1 MPLILG
7 TNSIKDTGYNVAN
20 SLRLDD
26 GSSAYMHK
34 TPGSAGNRRT
44 FTLSI
49 WFKISAVDT
58 GTRFLFSAQSDGNNY
73 SILRMENH
81 QLQWLVANSGSVVG
95 NLLTNQLL
103 RDPSA
108 WMNVIIA
115 VDTTDGT
122 SGNRQKMY
130 INGTQVTSFATE
142 TQPNQNTDFTMN
154 NTVEHDIGSFG
165 AGSYFDGYLAE
176 VVSIDGS
183 QLTPTSFGEF
193 DEDSP
198 TIWKPIDVSGLTFGT
213 NGFYLQFKQSGT
225 SANSSGIGADTSGN
239 DHHFTVNNLTAVD
252 QSTDTCT
259 NNFCTLSNITPSS
272 NNNREGNLLHYNNA
286 GSHDMRIGTIAVT
299 TGKWYAEVKAVELGS
314 TYPQMGII
322 NPDKFD
328 DYNYLGKADAG
339 YGYLSNG
346 NKQYNNSATSFG
358 DTYATNDIISIAMDL
373 DNNKLYFGKNG
384 TWQNSGDP
392 TSGSSGTGS
401 AYDLVD
407 GVYYTFGG
415 STYDGGTDPQF
426 SWNFG
431 SPAFSISS
439 GNADANGY
447 GNFEYAVP
455 SGYYSI
461 NTKNLAEFG

>member
-1 MPLILG
+1 MIPILSG
-7 TNSIKDTGYNVAN
+7 NVASALGGAYEVAN
-20 SLRLDD
+20 SCRFND
-26 GSSAYMHK
+26 GDSAYMHK

-108 WMNVIIA
+108 WMNVTIA

-183 QLTPTSFGEF
+183 QLSPTSFGEF

-198 TIWKPIDVSGLTFGT
+198 TIFKPIDVS
-213 NGFYLQFKQSGT
+213 
-225 SANSSGIGADTSGN
+225 
-239 DHHFTVNNLTAVD
+239 
-252 QSTDTCT
+252 
-259 NNFCTLSNITPSS
+259 
-272 NNNREGNLLHYNNA
+272 
-286 GSHDMRIGTIAVT
+286 
-299 TGKWYAEVKAVELGS
+299 
-314 TYPQMGII
+314 
-322 NPDKFD
+322 
-328 DYNYLGKADAG
+328 
-339 YGYLSNG
+339 
-346 NKQYNNSATSFG
+346 
-358 DTYATNDIISIAMDL
+358 
-373 DNNKLYFGKNG
+373 
-384 TWQNSGDP
+384 
-392 TSGSSGTGS
+392 
-401 AYDLVD
+401 
-407 GVYYTFGG
+407 
-415 STYDGGTDPQF
+415 
-426 SWNFG
+426 
-431 SPAFSISS
+431 
-439 GNADANGY
+439 
-447 GNFEYAVP
+447 
-455 SGYYSI
+455 
-461 NTKNLAEFG
+461 

>member
-1 MPLILG
+1 MIPILSG
-7 TNSIKDTGYNVAN
+7 NVASALGGAYEVAN
-20 SLRLDD
+20 SCRFND
-26 GSSAYMHK
+26 GDSAYMHK

-108 WMNVIIA
+108 WMNVTIA

-183 QLTPTSFGEF
+183 QLSPTSFGEF

-198 TIWKPIDVSGLTFGT
+198 TIFKPIDVSGLTFGT
-213 NGFYLQFKQSGT
+213 NGFYLDFEDSSNLGNDANGGTDLTEVNLAATDQSIST
-225 SANSSGIGADTSGN
+225 PTNIFASGN
-239 DHHFTVNNLTAVD
+239 VLLKRGSSTV
-252 QSTDTCT
+252 S
-259 NNFCTLSNITPSS
+259 
-272 NNNREGNLLHYNNA
+272 EGNLKIQDSAGAWQGLSTTFGASTSKWYCEWKVTAVNSNSFGVQGEATYSISNDGTAIGFKTPSVSILQNGDRYIDNSGASYA
-286 GSHDMRIGTIAVT
+286 GSFT
-299 TGKWYAEVKAVELGS
+299 
-314 TYPQMGII
+314 
-322 NPDKFD
+322 
-328 DYNYLGKADAG
+328 
-339 YGYLSNG
+339 
-346 NKQYNNSATSFG
+346 
-358 DTYATNDIISIAMDL
+358 TNDIIGCAMDL
-373 DNNKLYFGKNG
+373 DNHKVYFSKNG
-384 TWQNSGDP
+384 AWANGSGAWDSSTFDASVGAISLSQTSGIYFFGHSVHTATSEANYGDP
-392 TSGSSGTGS
+392 P
-401 AYDLVD
+401 
-407 GVYYTFGG
+407 YT
-415 STYDGGTDPQF
+415 
-426 SWNFG
+426 
-431 SPAFSISS
+431 ISS
-439 GNADANGY
+439 SNSDANGY
-447 GNFEYAVP
+447 GKMEYAFP
-455 SGYYSI
+455 NSSYYSLC
-461 NTKNLAEFG
+461 TKNLAEFGG